1 MKPVFVLNGP
11 NLNMLGS
18 REPETYGRETLEDL
32 RRICLA
38 KGAHLGL
45 QIDFRQTNIEGEL
58 VGWIQESRAQ
68 ASGVVLNAAAYTHT
82 SVALHDAI
90 KSCGL
95 PVVEVHLSN
104 VYKREPFRHNSYVSA
119 VAAGVIC
126 GFGSH
131 GYEMALDAL
140 ARLLNPASKS

>member
-11 NLNMLGS
+11 NLNMLGT
-18 REPETYGRETLEDL
+18 REPEIYGRETLEDL
-32 RRICLA
+32 RKLCLA
-38 KGAHLGL
+38 KGARLA
-45 QIDFRQTNIEGEL
+45 IPVEFRQTNIEGEL
-58 VGWIQESRAQ
+58 VGWIQQARTE
-68 ASGVVLNAAAYTHT
+68 ASGIVLNAAAYTHT

-95 PVVEVHLSN
+95 PVVEVHLSS
-104 VYKREPFRHNSYVSA
+104 VYKREPFRHNSFVSA

-126 GFGSH
+126 GFGSQ
-131 GYEMALDAL
+131 GYELALDAL